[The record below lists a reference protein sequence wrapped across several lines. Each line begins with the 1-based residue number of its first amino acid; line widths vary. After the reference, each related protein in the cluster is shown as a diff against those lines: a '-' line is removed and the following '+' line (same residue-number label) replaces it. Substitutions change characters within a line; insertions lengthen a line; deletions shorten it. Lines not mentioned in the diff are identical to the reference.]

1 MSKMKRLKG
10 NGVVGFVAFVIAW
23 FFALAFLTTF
33 FIHPAHAASG
43 DEKYYTKPQPNQQ
56 PHVLYQTK
64 DGYIQSF
71 TIHKD
76 RVTCLRRTNELK
88 LKPGTWQCLPS

>member
-1 MSKMKRLKG
+1 MTKMKRLHG
-10 NGVVGFVAFVIAW
+10 NSVVGFVAFVIAW
-23 FFALAFLTTF
+23 FCTLAFLTTF
-33 FIHPAHAASG
+33 LIHPAHAAPG
-43 DEKYYTKPQPNQQ
+43 AEKYYTKPQPNQQ

-76 RVTCLRRTNELK
+76 RVTCLRRTTELK